1 MTTTY
6 QNGATTHNGASS
18 HAGELVR
25 ELYGGELYEYYP
37 LGQYIVQ
44 APGVCGGRPTFK
56 YTRLEP
62 SVILA
67 QLSLGRTVEDLLRDY
82 HGSKI
87 SAESIYEAIY
97 LANQAFMLVHN
108 ARLNEPEALEWNFA

>member
-1 MTTTY
+1 MSATAH
-6 QNGATTHNGASS
+6 QNGTAAPN
-18 HAGELVR
+18 EQLVQ
-25 ELYGGELYEYYP
+25 EMVGGKIYEYYP
-37 LGQYIVQ
+37 LGKYIVR

-82 HGSKI
+82 NGSKI
-87 SAESIYEAIY
+87 SAESVYEAIY
-97 LANQAFMLVHN
+97 LANQAFMTLYD
-108 ARLNEPEALEWNFA
+108 ARLNEPEATEWVFA

>member
-1 MTTTY
+1 MTISY
-6 QNGATTHNGASS
+6 QNGATTHSGASS
-18 HAGELVR
+18 HAGELVQ

-44 APGVCGGRPTFK
+44 APGICGGRPTFN

-62 SVILA
+62 RVVLA

-97 LANQAFMLVHN
+97 LANEAFMTINN

>member
-6 QNGATTHNGASS
+6 QNGAAPHNGAFSPAS
-18 HAGELVR
+18 ELVQ

-37 LGQYIVQ
+37 LGQYIVR

-67 QLSLGRTVEDLLRDY
+67 QLSLGRTVDDLLQDY

-97 LANQAFMLVHN
+97 LANQTFMTVHN
-108 ARLNEPEALEWNFA
+108 ARLNEPEALEWNLT